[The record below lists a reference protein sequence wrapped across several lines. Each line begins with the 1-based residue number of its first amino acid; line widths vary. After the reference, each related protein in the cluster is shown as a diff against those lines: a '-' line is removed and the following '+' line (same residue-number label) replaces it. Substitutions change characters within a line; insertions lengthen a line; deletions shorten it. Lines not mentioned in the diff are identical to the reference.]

1 MKKIEIS
8 AQKGYFKAFNSEF
21 LNNDI
26 RNRVNFR
33 LQVDMTTHEQK
44 IIFFSKNGDY
54 ISKEDFA
61 TLTKLITELQ

>member
-8 AQKGYFKAFNSEF
+8 AKKGYFKGFTSVFVEH
-21 LNNDI
+21 DI
-26 RNRVNFR
+26 RNRIGYR
-33 LQVDMTTHEQK
+33 LQVDRITHEQK
-44 IIFFSKNGDY
+44 IIFTPKNEDD